1 MCSSAG
7 DDIDSFAAHCAVS
20 RCISEA
26 HSCMKRNH
34 LGLSLFMIALLL
46 VAMFPIR
53 AYGFYVLLK
62 FVICGGCAFLAVNAR
77 EEGRKNML
85 WFLGGLAVLYN
96 PIIRFPLGRE
106 IWTAVN
112 IVTILGL
119 VVNLKGIK
127 N

>member
-1 MCSSAG
+1 MMKKHVG
-7 DDIDSFAAHCAVS
+7 LHFA
-20 RCISEA
+20 
-26 HSCMKRNH
+26 
-34 LGLSLFMIALLL
+34 LIAFLI
-46 VAMFPIR
+46 VALFPIR